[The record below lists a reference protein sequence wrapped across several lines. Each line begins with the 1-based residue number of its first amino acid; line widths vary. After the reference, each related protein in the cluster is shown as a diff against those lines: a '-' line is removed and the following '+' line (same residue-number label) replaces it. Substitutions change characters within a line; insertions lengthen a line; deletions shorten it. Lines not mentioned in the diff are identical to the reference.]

1 MKCPYCN
8 MDNPDGQKFCGNCGK
23 PIMDSQPQQ
32 NSWIDDRQQ
41 VQRMP
46 KFYELTWVIILAC
59 IFIPPLGIA
68 FLWMSSR
75 PKNTLGRV
83 FLTIFMVFYSL
94 MWIVSVIPSTDSDKK
109 SETETVAVESE
120 KKDDSEPEKTEETE
134 EAEEQEEDETLTVG
148 SSFESGG
155 LKIIIDDADLDFQDY
170 EDDYGWNT
178 PSDGM
183 KYIMAAFTFENT
195 GKDDE
200 YVSLYDFDCYADNV
214 ECDQEFTLDDDDFI
228 NTNLSSGRKVSFKA
242 YFEVPQDAE
251 SIELEYE
258 TNLWTS
264 DKVIIKLQ

>member
-1 MKCPYCN
+1 MANTFQKGGKLKMKCPYCN
-8 MDNPDGQKFCGNCGK
+8 TDNPDGQKFCGNCGK
-23 PIMDSQPQQ
+23 PMIESQPQQ

-75 PKNTLGRV
+75 PKNTVGRV

-134 EAEEQEEDETLTVG
+134 ET
-148 SSFESGG
+148 
-155 LKIIIDDADLDFQDY
+155 DAD
-170 EDDYGWNT
+170 
-178 PSDGM
+178 
-183 KYIMAAFTFENT
+183 AAADTK
-195 GKDDE
+195 KDAAKKE
-200 YVSLYDFDCYADNV
+200 
-214 ECDQEFTLDDDDFI
+214 E
-228 NTNLSSGRKVSFKA
+228 K
-242 YFEVPQDAE
+242 
-251 SIELEYE
+251 
-258 TNLWTS
+258 
-264 DKVIIKLQ
+264 